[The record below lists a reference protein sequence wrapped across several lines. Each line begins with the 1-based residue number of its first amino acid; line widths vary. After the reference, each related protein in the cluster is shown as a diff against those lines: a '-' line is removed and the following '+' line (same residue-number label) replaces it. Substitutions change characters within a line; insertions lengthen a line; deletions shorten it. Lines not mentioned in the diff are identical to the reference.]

1 MVKIVII
8 GCGNLL
14 ASDDAVGIEVIKI
27 LSQREFPPQVE
38 LIEAGTPG
46 LSLVHMLEGADKAII
61 IDAVM
66 SGAEPGTIYRFTA
79 DNLPSRDIVPSSLHD
94 LNLVDAIELGRQL
107 QDELMPKDIVIIG
120 VEISRAEKFRIGL
133 TPEVERAIP
142 QVVEA
147 VLREL
152 GEGET
157 PG

>member
-1 MVKIVII
+1 MKTVVI

-27 LSQREFPPQVE
+27 LSQRELPPHVE

-46 LSLVHMLEGADKAII
+46 LSLIHMLEGADKAII
-61 IDAVM
+61 VDAVM

-79 DNLPSRDIVPSSLHD
+79 ENLPSRDIVPSSLHD

-107 QDELMPKDIVIIG
+107 QDELMPRDIVIIG

-133 TPEVERAIP
+133 SPEVERVIP
-142 QVVEA
+142 RLVEA
-147 VLREL
+147 VLKEL
-152 GEGET
+152 GEGEIQQ
-157 PG
+157 

>member
-1 MVKIVII
+1 MKTVII

-27 LSQREFPPQVE
+27 LSQRELPPHVE

-46 LSLVHMLEGADKAII
+46 LSLIHMLEGADKAII
-61 IDAVM
+61 VDAVM

-107 QDELMPKDIVIIG
+107 QDELMPREIVIIG

-133 TPEVERAIP
+133 SPEVERVIP
-142 QVVEA
+142 RLVEA
-147 VLREL
+147 VLKEL
-152 GEGET
+152 GEEEIQQ
-157 PG
+157 

>member
-1 MVKIVII
+1 MKTVVI

-27 LSQREFPPQVE
+27 LSQRELPPHVE

-46 LSLVHMLEGADKAII
+46 LSLIHMLEGADKAII
-61 IDAVM
+61 VDAVM

-79 DNLPSRDIVPSSLHD
+79 ENLPSRDIVPSSLHD

-107 QDELMPKDIVIIG
+107 QDELMPRDIVIIG

-133 TPEVERAIP
+133 SPEVERVIP
-142 QVVEA
+142 RLVEA
-147 VLREL
+147 VLGEL
-152 GEGET
+152 GEGEIQQ
-157 PG
+157 